1 MQRRHQRGYLRC
13 VRRKKGPAKWEFL
26 WREIGPT
33 GELIRR
39 TTVIGSIE
47 QYPTEELASA
57 AINGL
62 RVSVNDACNRQFH
75 KSARVGDIADHYKR
89 TELGEGSEWYSEA
102 TKMIYSDF
110 IKIWIKPHWASV
122 DIRDV
127 RTVAVE
133 NWLRQLRRKDG
144 KPLSNSSK
152 AKIRNLMSVR
162 FNHAIR
168 YEWLEQGK
176 NPITHVRQS
185 AARQKDPEILSP
197 DEIRSLISQLEAPF
211 HLMIWVVATTGLRR
225 SELFGLQ
232 WKDFD
237 FERLTIE
244 IRRSIYEQTI
254 GKCKTQNSQKP
265 LPLAADV
272 AGELKRWRE
281 KSQHNSPDDWVF
293 ASSHQKGSLP
303 FSPNFVLAKI
313 IRPAA
318 ARAGIKKRISC
329 HTFRHTFSTL
339 LIANGEDIKAVQELM
354 RHGTARI
361 TVEIYSQAITNV
373 KRRAQKRIV
382 RMITRATSR
391 SIGP

>member
-1 MQRRHQRGYLRC
+1 MRMRHQRGYLRC
-13 VRRKKGPAKWEFL
+13 VKRKKGPAKWEFL
-26 WREIGPT
+26 WREVGPT

-39 TTVIGSIE
+39 TTVIGSTE
-47 QYPTEELASA
+47 QYPTEESASA

-75 KSARVGDIADHYKR
+75 RSVLVGDIVDHYIKV
-89 TELGEGSEWYSEA
+89 ELGDTSDWYAEA
-102 TKMIYSDF
+102 TKIIYRDILSA
-110 IKIWIKPHWASV
+110 WIRPYWAMV

-133 NWLRQLRRKDG
+133 NWLRQLRRKNG
-144 KPLSNSSK
+144 KPLSNSTK
-152 AKIRNLMSVR
+152 AKIRNLMSVL

-185 AARQKDPEILSP
+185 AVRQKDPEILSP
-197 DEIRSLISQLEAPF
+197 DEIRSLISQLEPPF
-211 HLMIWVVATTGLRR
+211 HLMIWIAATTGLRR

-237 FERLTIE
+237 FEKLTIE

-254 GKCKTQNSQKP
+254 GKCKTQNSRKP

-272 AGELKRWRE
+272 AKELIRWRE
-281 KSQHNSPDDWVF
+281 KSKNNAPEDWVF
-293 ASSHQKGSLP
+293 ASTHENGRLP

-318 ARAGIKKRISC
+318 MRAGIEKRIGW
-329 HTFRHTFSTL
+329 HTFRHTYSTL
-339 LIANGEDIKAVQELM
+339 LIANHEDIKVVQELM
-354 RHGTARI
+354 RHGSARI

-373 KRRAQKRIV
+373 KRRAQRRIV
-382 RMITRATSR
+382 RMITRATNPGV
-391 SIGP
+391 GP

>member
-1 MQRRHQRGYLRC
+1 MGVRHQRGYLRC
-13 VRRKKGPAKWEFL
+13 VKRKKGPAKWEFL
-26 WREIGPT
+26 WREVGPT
-33 GELIRR
+33 GKLIRR
-39 TTVIGSIE
+39 TTVIGSVE

-75 KSARVGDIADHYKR
+75 KTVLVGDIADHYGK
-89 TELGEGSEWYSEA
+89 TELGESSEWYSAA
-102 TKMIYSDF
+102 TKIIYLDF
-110 IKIWIKPHWASV
+110 LRIWIKPHWATV
-122 DIRDV
+122 DIREV

-152 AKIRNLMSVR
+152 AKIRNLMSVL

-185 AARQKDPEILSP
+185 ASRQKDPEILSP
-197 DEIRSLISQLEAPF
+197 DEIRSLISQLESPF
-211 HLMIWVVATTGLRR
+211 HLMIWIAATTGLRR

-232 WKDFD
+232 WKDLD
-237 FERLTIE
+237 FEKLTIE

-265 LPLAADV
+265 LPFAGDV
-272 AGELKRWRE
+272 AKELMRWRE
-281 KSQHNSPDDWVF
+281 KSKHNSPDDWVF
-293 ASSHQKGSLP
+293 ASTHQKGRLP

-318 ARAGIKKRISC
+318 VRAGIEKRIGW

-339 LIANGEDIKAVQELM
+339 LIANREDIKVVQELM
-354 RHGTARI
+354 RHGSARI

-373 KRRAQKRIV
+373 KRRAQQRIA
-382 RMITRATSR
+382 RMITRAT
-391 SIGP
+391 IT

>member
-1 MQRRHQRGYLRC
+1 MRIRHQRGYLRC
-13 VRRKKGPAKWEFL
+13 VKRKKAPAKWEFL
-26 WREIGPT
+26 WREVGPT
-33 GELIRR
+33 GELKRR

-62 RVSVNDACNRQFH
+62 RVSVNDARNRQFH
-75 KSARVGDIADHYKR
+75 KSVLVGDIVDHYIK
-89 TELGEGSEWYSEA
+89 TELGDTSDWYAKA
-102 TKMIYSDF
+102 TKIIYRDILSA
-110 IKIWIKPHWASV
+110 WIRPYWAMV

-133 NWLRQLRRKDG
+133 NWLRQLRRKNG
-144 KPLSNSSK
+144 KPLANSTK
-152 AKIRNLMSVR
+152 AKIRNLMSVL

-168 YEWLEQGK
+168 YEWLAQGK

-197 DEIRSLISQLEAPF
+197 DEIRSLISQLEPPF
-211 HLMIWVVATTGLRR
+211 HLMIWIAATTGLRR

-232 WKDFD
+232 WRDFD
-237 FERLTIE
+237 FEKLTIE
-244 IRRSIYEQTI
+244 IGRSIYEQTI

-272 AGELKRWRE
+272 AKELIRWRE
-281 KSQHNSPDDWVF
+281 KSKHNSPNDWVF
-293 ASSHQKGSLP
+293 ASTTQKGRLP

-318 ARAGIKKRISC
+318 VRAGIEKRISW

-339 LIANGEDIKAVQELM
+339 LIANHEDIKVVQELM
-354 RHGTARI
+354 RHGSARI

-373 KRRAQKRIV
+373 KRRAQRRIV
-382 RMITRATSR
+382 RMITRATNPSV
-391 SIGP
+391 GP

>member
-1 MQRRHQRGYLRC
+1 MRHQRGYLRC
-13 VRRKKGPAKWEFL
+13 VKRKKGPAKWEFL
-26 WREIGPT
+26 WREVGPT

-39 TTVIGSIE
+39 TTVIGSTE
-47 QYPTEELASA
+47 QYPTEESASA

-75 KSARVGDIADHYKR
+75 RSVLVGDIVDHYIKV
-89 TELGEGSEWYSEA
+89 ELGDTSDWYAEA
-102 TKMIYSDF
+102 TKIIYRDILSA
-110 IKIWIKPHWASV
+110 WIRPYWAMV

-133 NWLRQLRRKDG
+133 NWLRQLRRKNG
-144 KPLSNSSK
+144 KPLSNSTK
-152 AKIRNLMSVR
+152 AKIRNLMSVL

-185 AARQKDPEILSP
+185 AVRQKDPEILSP
-197 DEIRSLISQLEAPF
+197 DEIRSLISQLEPPF
-211 HLMIWVVATTGLRR
+211 HLMIWIAATTGLRR

-237 FERLTIE
+237 FEKLTIE

-254 GKCKTQNSQKP
+254 GKCKTQNSRKP

-272 AGELKRWRE
+272 AKELIRWRE
-281 KSQHNSPDDWVF
+281 KSKNNAPEDWVF
-293 ASSHQKGSLP
+293 ASTHENGRLP

-318 ARAGIKKRISC
+318 MRAGIEKRIGW
-329 HTFRHTFSTL
+329 HTFRHTYSTL
-339 LIANGEDIKAVQELM
+339 LIANHEDIKVVQELM
-354 RHGTARI
+354 RHGSARI

-373 KRRAQKRIV
+373 KRRAQRRIV
-382 RMITRATSR
+382 RMITRATNPGV
-391 SIGP
+391 GP